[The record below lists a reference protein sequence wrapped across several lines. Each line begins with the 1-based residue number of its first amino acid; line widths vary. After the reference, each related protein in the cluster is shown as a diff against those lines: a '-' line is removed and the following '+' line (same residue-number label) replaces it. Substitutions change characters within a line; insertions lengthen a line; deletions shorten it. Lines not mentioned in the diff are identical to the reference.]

1 MEWLRQNTRKT
12 LLGQLLIGENL
23 ISESQLARAIE
34 QQRKTG
40 QRLGDVIA
48 EWDLL
53 SKKQMASVLRKQRN
67 LRFIASILTALL
79 GPIPAHVSAAAA
91 PMAPVTIQ
99 TTTKTVQKQATV
111 RKVET
116 KETTEKTSQWDMAY
130 FTQKGMGTTVDIRFP
145 EDLVELAKQP
155 LLDPKEA
162 ALRTVERHHSR
173 VAGAIRNMWGYKE
186 CCDYINKLMMEGND
200 DRGRARMGFHQE
212 AVDAMLVLIAIHE
225 KQFPELTARDDVF
238 FAKLPTFASL
248 GSAG

>member
-53 SKKQMASVLRKQRN
+53 SKKQMASVLRKQRT
-67 LRFIASILTALL
+67 LRFITSIVTALL

-99 TTTKTVQKQATV
+99 ATTKNVQKQAPV

-116 KETTEKTSQWDMAY
+116 KEITEKTSQWDMAY
-130 FTQKGMGTTVDIRFP
+130 FTQKGMGTTVDIKFP
-145 EDLVELAKQP
+145 EDLVDLAKQP
-155 LLDPKEA
+155 LLNPKEA
-162 ALRTVERHHSR
+162 ALQTVERHHSR

-186 CCDYINKLMMEGND
+186 CCEYINKLMMEGND

-212 AVDAMLVLIAIHE
+212 AVEAMLVLITIHE
-225 KQFPELTARDDVF
+225 KQFPELTAKEDMF
-238 FAKLPTFASL
+238 FVKSSTFASL

>member
-67 LRFIASILTALL
+67 LRFITSIVTALL
-79 GPIPAHVSAAAA
+79 GPIPAHVSAAAV
-91 PMAPVTIQ
+91 PMAPVTIH
-99 TTTKTVQKQATV
+99 TTTKNVQKQAPV

-116 KETTEKTSQWDMAY
+116 KETTEKSSKWDMAY
-130 FTQKGMGTTVDIRFP
+130 FTKKEMGTTVDIKFP

-155 LLDPKEA
+155 LLNPKEA
-162 ALRTVERHHSR
+162 ALQTVERHHSR
-173 VAGAIRNMWGYKE
+173 VASAIRNMWGYKE
-186 CCDYINKLMMEGND
+186 CCEYINKLMMEGND

-225 KQFPELTARDDVF
+225 KQFPELTAKDDMF

>member
-67 LRFIASILTALL
+67 LRFITSIVTALL

-99 TTTKTVQKQATV
+99 ATTKNVQKQAPV

-116 KETTEKTSQWDMAY
+116 KETTEKSSKWDMAY
-130 FTQKGMGTTVDIRFP
+130 FTQKGMGTTVDIKFP

-155 LLDPKEA
+155 LLNPKEA
-162 ALRTVERHHSR
+162 ALQTVERHHSR

-186 CCDYINKLMMEGND
+186 CCEYINKLMMEGND

-212 AVDAMLVLIAIHE
+212 AVEAMLVLIAIHE
-225 KQFPELTARDDVF
+225 KQFPELTAKDDVF
-238 FAKLPTFASL
+238 FGKLPMFASL

>member
-67 LRFIASILTALL
+67 LRFIASIVTALL

-99 TTTKTVQKQATV
+99 TTTKNVQKQAPV
-111 RKVET
+111 RKIET
-116 KETTEKTSQWDMAY
+116 KEITEKTSQWDMAY
-130 FTQKGMGTTVDIRFP
+130 FTQKGMEKTVDIKFP
-145 EDLVELAKQP
+145 EDLVDLAKQP
-155 LLDPKEA
+155 LLDPKET

-186 CCDYINKLMMEGND
+186 CCEYINKLMMEGND

-238 FAKLPTFASL
+238 FVRSPTLASL

>member
-67 LRFIASILTALL
+67 LRFITSIVTALL

-99 TTTKTVQKQATV
+99 ATTKNVQKQAPV

-116 KETTEKTSQWDMAY
+116 KETTEKSSKWDMAY
-130 FTQKGMGTTVDIRFP
+130 FTQKGMGTTVDIKFP

-155 LLDPKEA
+155 LLNPKEA
-162 ALRTVERHHSR
+162 ALQTVERHHSR

-186 CCDYINKLMMEGND
+186 CCEYINKLMMEGND

-212 AVDAMLVLIAIHE
+212 AVEAMLVLITIHE
-225 KQFPELTARDDVF
+225 KQFPELTAKDDVLF
-238 FAKLPTFASL
+238 LTSSPS
-248 GSAG
+248 